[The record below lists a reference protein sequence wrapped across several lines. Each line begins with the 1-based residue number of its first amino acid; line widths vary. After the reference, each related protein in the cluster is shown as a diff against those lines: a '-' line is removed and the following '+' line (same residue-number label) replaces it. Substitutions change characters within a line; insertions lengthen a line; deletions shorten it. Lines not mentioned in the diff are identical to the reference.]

1 MKVTYIEK
9 GREFNFK
16 RIDAEKTFFALSYW
30 KAEGTSLLYFKV
42 NQFEIKSI
50 PENDIIKIEK

>member
-9 GREFNFK
+9 GREMNFK
-16 RIDAEKTFFALSYW
+16 RIGAEKTFFALSYW

-50 PENDIIKIEK
+50 SEDDIIKIEK